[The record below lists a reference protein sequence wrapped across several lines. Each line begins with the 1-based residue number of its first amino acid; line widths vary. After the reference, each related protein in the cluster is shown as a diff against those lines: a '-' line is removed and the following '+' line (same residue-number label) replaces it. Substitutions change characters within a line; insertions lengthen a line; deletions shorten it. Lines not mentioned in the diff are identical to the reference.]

1 MISPEECKC
10 AFCKNDHEVD
20 IPKHLI
26 DELLKENIVVFA
38 GAGISTENRDSAG
51 DTFYDVVSHEMG
63 GAQDVSFPA
72 LMERYCSQPDG
83 RIHLVKKIKE
93 RFDYF
98 SSFDDFCYTMNRF
111 HKAISP
117 LYMIKNIITTNWDDF
132 FEKVCGLDAFVNDS
146 DMPFW
151 ESSERRVMKIHGSIR
166 NFGSIV
172 ATEQDYQKSFRRL
185 NNGPMGAQLKSL
197 ITQKTIIYTGYS
209 LSDDNYIRLARAI
222 AKMTQP
228 HTKHAYF
235 LAPKI
240 DKPKIS
246 NFPIRLIPIETDG
259 SFFFEQLRLH
269 LDDTGVIVPETAF
282 EACHDILPSVIDAHD
297 SSADAFLKTHHPLL
311 IFTMSYQ
318 DGLIHGLKRIEKLR
332 MTGYYHDPHRV
343 THLIGGYVNRSKEF
357 RRRRDFWNSSYGDGY
372 CDALLYLISRH
383 SGAGL
388 ACPPMYGFHGSK
400 DFYSLSSL
408 LRFPKRNVMPTYRR
422 QADRI
427 FASMSSNKYSY
438 IPEHTPYL

>member
-1 MISPEECKC
+1 
-10 AFCKNDHEVD
+10 
-20 IPKHLI
+20 
-26 DELLKENIVVFA
+26 
-38 GAGISTENRDSAG
+38 
-51 DTFYDVVSHEMG
+51 
-63 GAQDVSFPA
+63 
-72 LMERYCSQPDG
+72 
-83 RIHLVKKIKE
+83 
-93 RFDYF
+93 
-98 SSFDDFCYTMNRF
+98 
-111 HKAISP
+111 
-117 LYMIKNIITTNWDDF
+117 
-132 FEKVCGLDAFVNDS
+132 
-146 DMPFW
+146 
-151 ESSERRVMKIHGSIR
+151 
-166 NFGSIV
+166 
-172 ATEQDYQKSFRRL
+172 
-185 NNGPMGAQLKSL
+185 
-197 ITQKTIIYTGYS
+197 
-209 LSDDNYIRLARAI
+209 
-222 AKMTQP
+222 MTQP

-282 EACHDILPSVIDAHD
+282 EACRDILPSVIDAHD

-408 LRFPKRNVMPTYRR
+408 LRFPKRNVMPTYSRHTEGKPTAFLR
-422 QADRI
+422 PCLVINIRTSRSTHLI
-427 FASMSSNKYSY
+427 CSSPLEASSARNGAHPAPRPLASGLNV
-438 IPEHTPYL
+438 IL